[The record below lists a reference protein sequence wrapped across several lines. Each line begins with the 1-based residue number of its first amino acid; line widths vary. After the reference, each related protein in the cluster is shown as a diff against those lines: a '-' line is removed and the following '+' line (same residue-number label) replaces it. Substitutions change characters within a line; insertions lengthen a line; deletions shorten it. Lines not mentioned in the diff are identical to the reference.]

1 MNVMLAYNKVIDP
14 EQLTYPVIASVK
26 EDGYRCAIVNGKP
39 QTRSGKQLANI
50 YTRESLE
57 ALDLPEL
64 DGELI
69 LRDSKSFNSVQSAFG
84 SHGGKP
90 NFRFVVFDCFD
101 KPTQPYERRF
111 ERVAKWLQHN
121 ELGGRLILARN
132 FVVNSPEELW
142 ELFHMALDNGDEGLI
157 IRDPKGPYKNG
168 RSTLKQGWMLKLKPH
183 EDAEATIIDVL
194 ELMHNEDAG
203 NSNKLENMVPG
214 NTMGAF
220 MCKMP
225 CGKTFKTGTGKGLTH
240 KLREEFWANRNKLI
254 GKPLTYTYHK
264 LTEAGIPREPRI
276 KGIRDLKDIVE
287 EQK

>member
-1 MNVMLAYNKVIDP
+1 MNVMLAYNKIIDP

-39 QTRSGKQLANI
+39 QTRSGKQLANV
-50 YTRESLE
+50 YVRETLE

-64 DGELI
+64 DGELV
-69 LRDSKSFNSVQSAFG
+69 LVNSKSFNSVQSAFG
-84 SHGGKP
+84 SYGGSPCFKY
-90 NFRFVVFDCFD
+90 VVFDKFTD
-101 KPTQPYERRF
+101 LRAPYEKRF
-111 ERVAKWLQHN
+111 EDAAKYLQSQDHLN
-121 ELGGRLILARN
+121 FLTLARN
-132 FVVNSPEELW
+132 FVINTPAELW
-142 ELFHMALDNGDEGLI
+142 ELFHMAIDNGDEGLI

-183 EDAEATIIDVL
+183 KDAEATIVEVL

-220 MCKMP
+220 LCKMP
-225 CGKTFKTGTGKGLTH
+225 CGKTFKVGTGQGLTH
-240 KLREEFWANRNKLI
+240 KLRDEFWQNRDKLI

-276 KGIRDLKDIVE
+276 KGVRHLGDML
-287 EQK
+287 